1 MSLLI
6 KDLFP
11 LFVVFLQTHR
21 GRQVEKEM
29 MSSVTSTIQS
39 PTTIFPKASNKRK
52 ERTKEKHKT
61 EDRKWKLKTKN
72 PNHDL
77 FGTFIFNS
85 SIFER
90 PEEVTQYSISPE
102 KTKDDEKNSRR
113 KQLSYFSRWRKTIWV
128 QLATALGSPHP
139 RVGNRFFR
147 EYNASRLVFIL
158 VI

>member
-72 PNHDL
+72 PNHDH
-77 FGTFIFNS
+77 FETFIFNS
-85 SIFER
+85 YIFER

-102 KTKDDEKNSRR
+102 KN
-113 KQLSYFSRWRKTIWV
+113 
-128 QLATALGSPHP
+128 
-139 RVGNRFFR
+139 
-147 EYNASRLVFIL
+147 
-158 VI
+158 